1 MSRPLPHSP
10 MIASPVWERFRD
22 RVDLVGRTQ
31 PARLAVGV
39 FSLVIGIV
47 TSLLSLPVATV
58 GDGRAPFVEALFTA
72 TSAVC
77 VTGLTTVDTGTYWS
91 FFGQVVILVAI
102 KVGGL
107 GVITIAA
114 LLGLMV
120 SRRLGLTGRLLAQ
133 QETKADRLGEVGA
146 LLRFVIVLSTSC
158 EAVLALI
165 LIPRF
170 LTHEESIGQ
179 ATWHAVFYAVSS
191 FNSAGFTSHAGG
203 LPAYAIGDWWLCMP
217 LALGVFVGGLGFPVL
232 VTLGRQWRRPQRW
245 NLHAKLTLTATF
257 TLLAIS
263 LLVFG
268 LFEWTNPQTLGP
280 LRTGDKILST
290 IFMAVM
296 PRSGGFATISP
307 IDLHEH
313 TWLATDVL
321 MFIGGGSASTAGGI
335 KVTTVAVLV
344 LATIAEARGDADAS
358 AFGRRIPAGTMRL
371 AITVLAAGMALVV
384 LGSMLLLA
392 ITDHTLDV
400 VLFEVISAF
409 ATCGL
414 SVGLSAELPEAGKY
428 VLVAMMF
435 FGRTGTMSLS
445 AALALRERPQMYRL
459 AEERP
464 IVG

>member
-1 MSRPLPHSP
+1 MSEPLPHSP
-10 MIASPVWERFRD
+10 LIKSSPWERFRD

-39 FSLVIGIV
+39 FSLVIVVV
-47 TSLLSLPVATV
+47 TLLLSLPIATV
-58 GDGRAPFVEALFTA
+58 SGERAPFVDALFTA

-91 FFGQVVILVAI
+91 LFGQVVIIVAI

-133 QETKADRLGEVGA
+133 QETKTDRLGEVGA
-146 LLRFVIVLSTSC
+146 LLRFVIGLSTSC

-165 LIPRF
+165 LLPRF
-170 LTHEESIGQ
+170 LTHEETLGQ
-179 ATWHAVFYAVSS
+179 ATWHAVFYAVSA
-191 FNSAGFTSHAGG
+191 FNSAGFASHPGG

-232 VTLGRQWRRPQRW
+232 VTLGRQWRRPKRW
-245 NLHAKLTLTATF
+245 NLHAKLTLSTTL
-257 TLLAIS
+257 TLLGLS
-263 LLVFG
+263 LLIYG
-268 LFEWTNPQTLGP
+268 AFEWTNPDTLGP
-280 LRTGDKILST
+280 LTTSDKLLST

-296 PRSGGFATISP
+296 PRSGGFSMIPP

-344 LATIAEARGDADAS
+344 LATIAEAKGDADAS

-371 AITVLAAGMALVV
+371 AITVLAAGVSLVV
-384 LGSMLLLA
+384 TGSMLLLA
-392 ITDHTLDV
+392 MTDYTLDV

-414 SVGLSAELPEAGKY
+414 SVGLSPELPDAGKY
-428 VLVAMMF
+428 VLIAMMF
-435 FGRTGTMSLS
+435 LGRTGTMSLS